1 MNYIIT
7 GGTGFIGTHLT
18 NLILAEHPDAKVWN
32 LDIVKPGTPN
42 PVVKN
47 YKPAVREGEK
57 LGSTFVECD
66 VRKPIGD
73 LPFTPTAEDVV
84 FNFAAVHRTPGH
96 EDREYFETNI
106 RGAENVCAFAEK
118 YGIKKMVFTS
128 SIAPYGAAEELKT
141 EDTLPTP
148 NTAYGISKLVAEKI
162 HMGWQKGGH
171 TDNTESITPP
181 LTPPL
186 EGAGSRRLLIV
197 RPGVVFG
204 KGENGNFSRL
214 YWGIR
219 KHTFAYPGR
228 KDTIKA
234 CVYVKEL
241 VRFILWNIEGHTDGT
256 DYTDNKFH
264 TESTEITE
272 KGFALYNC
280 TFEPAY
286 TIEEIVKAMKKI
298 TGLTQAVPYIPN
310 AVIMPL
316 AGCAK
321 LIGTPMG
328 ICPAR
333 VKKLQIS
340 TNICGKKMKESG
352 YQFKYTFEEALEDW
366 FADNNRLCL
375 E

>member
-1 MNYIIT
+1 MNYIIM
-7 GGTGFIGTHLT
+7 GGTGFVGTHLT
-18 NLILAEHPDAKVWN
+18 NLLNAVHPEAKVWN

-42 PVVKN
+42 PVVKD
-47 YKPAVREGEK
+47 YKPAVKEGER
-57 LGSTFVECD
+57 LGSTYVECD
-66 VRKPIGD
+66 IRKPIGE
-73 LPFTPTAEDVV
+73 LPFTPTPDDVI

-96 EDREYFETNI
+96 EDVEYFETNI

-118 YGIKKMVFTS
+118 YGIKTIVFTS

-141 EDTLPTP
+141 EETLPTP

-162 HMGWQKGGH
+162 HLAWQKGG
-171 TDNTESITPP
+171 DGRK
-181 LTPPL
+181 LT
-186 EGAGSRRLLIV
+186 IV

-214 YWGIR
+214 YWSIR
-219 KHTFAYPGR
+219 NHTFAYPGR

-241 VRFILWNIEGHTDGT
+241 VRFILWNVEERQTPFDI
-256 DYTDNKFH
+256 F
-264 TESTEITE
+264 
-272 KGFALYNC
+272 NC

-286 TIEEIVKAMKKI
+286 TIEQIVKAMKKV

-316 AGCAK
+316 AACAK
-321 LIGTPMG
+321 TIGSPMG

-352 YQFKYTFEEALEDW
+352 YQFKWTFEEALEDW
-366 FADNNRLCL
+366 FKDNKSLYL

>member
-18 NLILAEHPDAKVWN
+18 NLLNEVHPDAKVWN

-57 LGSTFVECD
+57 LESTWVECD
-66 VRKPIGD
+66 VRKPIEN
-73 LPFTPTAEDVV
+73 LPFEPTPEDVI

-96 EDREYFETNI
+96 EDIEYFETNI

-118 YGIKKMVFTS
+118 YGIRRMVFTS
-128 SIAPYGAAEELKT
+128 SIAPYGASEQLKEET
-141 EDTLPTP
+141 TLPTP
-148 NTAYGISKLVAEKI
+148 NTPYGISKLVAEKI
-162 HMGWQKGGH
+162 HMVWQKGG
-171 TDNTESITPP
+171 EGRK
-181 LTPPL
+181 LT
-186 EGAGSRRLLIV
+186 IV

-241 VRFILWNIEGHTDGT
+241 VRFILWNVEERKPPFDI
-256 DYTDNKFH
+256 
-264 TESTEITE
+264 
-272 KGFALYNC
+272 YNC

-286 TIEEIVKAMKKI
+286 TIEQIVVAMKKV
-298 TGLTQAVPYIPN
+298 TGLTQWVPYIPN
-310 AVIMPL
+310 ALIMP
-316 AGCAK
+316 AAVGAQMV
-321 LIGTPMG
+321 GNPMG

-333 VKKLQIS
+333 VRKLQIS

-352 YQFKYTFEEALEDW
+352 YQFKYTFEEALKDW
-366 FADNNRLCL
+366 FADNNNLFL

>member
-18 NLILAEHPDAKVWN
+18 NLINEVHPEAKVWN

-47 YKPAVREGEK
+47 YKPAVRDGEQ
-57 LGSTFVECD
+57 LGSTYIECD
-66 VRKPIGD
+66 IRKPIGE
-73 LPFTPTAEDVV
+73 LPFTPTAEDVI

-96 EDREYFETNI
+96 EDIEYFETNI

-118 YGIKKMVFTS
+118 YGIKSMVFTS
-128 SIAPYGAAEELKT
+128 SIAPYGASEQLKT

-148 NTAYGISKLVAEKI
+148 NTPYGISKLVAEKI
-162 HMGWQKGGH
+162 HMAWQKGG
-171 TDNTESITPP
+171 EGRK
-181 LTPPL
+181 LT
-186 EGAGSRRLLIV
+186 IV

-204 KGENGNFSRL
+204 RGENGNFSRL

-241 VRFILWNIEGHTDGT
+241 VRFILWNVEERKTSFDI
-256 DYTDNKFH
+256 F
-264 TESTEITE
+264 
-272 KGFALYNC
+272 NC

-286 TIEEIVKAMKKI
+286 TIEQIVKAMKKV
-298 TGLTQAVPYIPN
+298 TGLSQSVPYIPN
-310 AVIMPL
+310 SIIMPM
-316 AGCAK
+316 AACAK
-321 LIGTPMG
+321 MVGSPMG

-340 TNICGKKMKESG
+340 TNICGKKMASSG
-352 YQFKYTFEEALEDW
+352 YKFKWTFEEALKDWYED
-366 FADNNRLCL
+366 NKNLCL

>member
-18 NLILAEHPDAKVWN
+18 NLIQTKYPDVKVWN

-47 YKPAVREGEK
+47 YKPAVRDGEM
-57 LGSTFVECD
+57 LGSTWVECD
-66 VRKPIGD
+66 VCKPID
-73 LPFTPTAEDVV
+73 KLPFEPTPEDVI

-106 RGAENVCAFAEK
+106 RGAENVCAFAET

-128 SIAPYGAAEELKT
+128 SIAPYGASEELKT

-148 NTAYGISKLVAEKI
+148 NTPYGVSKLVAEKI
-162 HMGWQKGGH
+162 HMAWQKG
-171 TDNTESITPP
+171 S
-181 LTPPL
+181 
-186 EGAGSRRLLIV
+186 AGRQLLIV

-241 VRFILWNIEGHTDGT
+241 VRFILWNVEERKTPFDI
-256 DYTDNKFH
+256 F
-264 TESTEITE
+264 
-272 KGFALYNC
+272 NC

-286 TIEEIVKAMKKI
+286 TIEQIVTSMKKV
-298 TGLTQAVPYIPN
+298 TGLSQSVPYIPN
-310 AVIMPL
+310 AIIMPM
-316 AGCAK
+316 AACAK
-321 LIGTPMG
+321 MVGSPMG

-340 TNICGKKMKESG
+340 TNISGKKMAQSG

-366 FADNNRLCL
+366 YKDNYRLFL

>member
-18 NLILAEHPDAKVWN
+18 NLILEQHPDAKVWN

-47 YKPAVREGEK
+47 YKPAVREGET
-57 LGSTFVECD
+57 LGSAYVECD

-73 LPFTPTAEDVV
+73 LPFTPTPDDVF

-96 EDREYFETNI
+96 EDIEYFETNI
-106 RGAENVCAFAEK
+106 RGAEHVCEFAEK
-118 YGIKKMVFTS
+118 YGIRKMVFTS
-128 SIAPYGAAEELKT
+128 SIAPYGASEQLKEEK
-141 EDTLPTP
+141 TLPTP
-148 NTAYGISKLVAEKI
+148 NTPYGISKLVAEKI
-162 HMGWQKGGH
+162 HIAWLNGEDDRQ
-171 TDNTESITPP
+171 
-181 LTPPL
+181 LT
-186 EGAGSRRLLIV
+186 IV

-241 VRFILWNIEGHTDGT
+241 VRFILWNVEQRKTPFDI
-256 DYTDNKFH
+256 
-264 TESTEITE
+264 
-272 KGFALYNC
+272 YNC

-286 TIEEIVKAMKKI
+286 TIEQIVTALKKV
-298 TGLTQAVPYIPN
+298 TGLTQRVPYIPN
-310 AVIMPL
+310 AIIMP
-316 AGCAK
+316 AATCAK
-321 LIGTPMG
+321 MLGSPMG

-340 TNICGKKMKESG
+340 TNICGKKMANSG
-352 YQFKYTFEEALEDW
+352 YNFKYTFEEAIADW
-366 FADNNRLCL
+366 YKDNDNKCL

>member
-18 NLILAEHPDAKVWN
+18 NLLNEVYPEAKVWN

-42 PVVKN
+42 PVVTH
-47 YKPAVREGEK
+47 YKPAVRKGET
-57 LGSTFVECD
+57 LGSTWVECD
-66 VRKPIGD
+66 VRKPIGE
-73 LPFTPTAEDVV
+73 LPFTPTPEDVI

-96 EDREYFETNI
+96 EDHEYFETNI

-118 YGIKKMVFTS
+118 YGIRRMVFTS

-148 NTAYGISKLVAEKI
+148 NTPYGISKLVAEKI
-162 HMGWQKGGH
+162 HMAWQRGGE
-171 TDNTESITPP
+171 D
-181 LTPPL
+181 
-186 EGAGSRRLLIV
+186 RRLLIV

-241 VRFILWNIEGHTDGT
+241 VRFILWNVET
-256 DYTDNKFH
+256 YAPA
-264 TESTEITE
+264 SVEI
-272 KGFALYNC
+272 YNC

-286 TIEEIVKAMKKI
+286 TIEQIVTAMKKV
-298 TGLTQAVPYIPN
+298 TGLTQWVPYIPN
-310 AVIMPL
+310 ALIMS
-316 AGCAK
+316 AAVCAQM
-321 LIGTPMG
+321 IGSPMG

-340 TNICGKKMKESG
+340 TNISG
-352 YQFKYTFEEALEDW
+352 CTHDGRMPPLPIEECSPSILGQCRASYCNEDH
-366 FADNNRLCL
+366 AGVVLGGL
-375 E
+375 A

>member
-18 NLILAEHPDAKVWN
+18 NLLIEGHPEAKVWN

-57 LGSTFVECD
+57 LESTYIECD
-66 VRKPIGD
+66 VRNPIGD
-73 LPFTPTAEDVV
+73 LPFTPSPEDVI

-96 EDREYFETNI
+96 EDMEYFETNI

-118 YGIKKMVFTS
+118 YGIRQIVFTS
-128 SIAPYGAAEELKT
+128 SIAPYGASEQLKEET
-141 EDTLPTP
+141 TLPTP
-148 NTAYGISKLVAEKI
+148 NTPYGISKLVAEKI
-162 HMGWQKGGH
+162 HMAWQKGG
-171 TDNTESITPP
+171 EGRK
-181 LTPPL
+181 LT
-186 EGAGSRRLLIV
+186 IV

-219 KHTFAYPGR
+219 KRTFAYPGR

-241 VRFILWNIEGHTDGT
+241 VRFILWNVEERKTPFD
-256 DYTDNKFH
+256 
-264 TESTEITE
+264 
-272 KGFALYNC
+272 LYNC

-286 TIEEIVKAMKKI
+286 TIEHIVTTMKEV
-298 TGLTQAVPYIPN
+298 TGLKQWVPYIPN
-310 AVIMPL
+310 AIIMP
-316 AGCAK
+316 AAICAK
-321 LIGTPMG
+321 MIGSPMG

-340 TNICGKKMKESG
+340 TNICGKKMQNSG
-352 YQFKYTFEEALEDW
+352 YQFKYSFEEAISDW
-366 FADNNRLCL
+366 FDDNYRLYL

>member
-18 NLILAEHPDAKVWN
+18 NLILAEHPDSKVWN

-57 LGSTFVECD
+57 LGSTYVECD
-66 VRKPIGD
+66 IRKPIGE
-73 LPFTPTAEDVV
+73 LPFIPTSEDVI

-96 EDREYFETNI
+96 EDKEYFETNI
-106 RGAENVCAFAEK
+106 RGAEHVCEFAEK
-118 YGIKKMVFTS
+118 YGIRNIVFTS

-141 EDTLPTP
+141 EETLPTP

-162 HMGWQKGGH
+162 HMGWQKGGA
-171 TDNTESITPP
+171 DRK
-181 LTPPL
+181 LT
-186 EGAGSRRLLIV
+186 IV

-204 KGENGNFSRL
+204 RGENGNFSRL

-241 VRFILWNIEGHTDGT
+241 VRFILWNVEERKTPFDI
-256 DYTDNKFH
+256 F
-264 TESTEITE
+264 
-272 KGFALYNC
+272 NC

-286 TIEEIVKAMKKI
+286 TIEQIVTAMKKV
-298 TGLTQAVPYIPN
+298 TGLKQSLPYITN
-310 AVIMPL
+310 ALIMP
-316 AGCAK
+316 AAACAK
-321 LIGTPMG
+321 LIGSPMG

-352 YQFKYTFEEALEDW
+352 YQFKWTFEEALEDW
-366 FADNNRLCL
+366 FEDNKKICL